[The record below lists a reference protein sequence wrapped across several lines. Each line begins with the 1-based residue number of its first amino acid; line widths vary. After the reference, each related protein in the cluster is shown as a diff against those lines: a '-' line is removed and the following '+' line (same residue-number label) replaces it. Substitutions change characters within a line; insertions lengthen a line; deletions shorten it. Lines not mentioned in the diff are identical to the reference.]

1 MLSAFFTVTKIPNPT
16 GVLLPR
22 LVFISAVSPVVS
34 GPWLGSLKMAEVKKE
49 GVDLHVGNAL
59 KESILSHVS
68 PVQCR
73 LNRPKR

>member
-49 GVDLHVGNAL
+49 GVDFHVGN
-59 KESILSHVS
+59 ESILSHVS